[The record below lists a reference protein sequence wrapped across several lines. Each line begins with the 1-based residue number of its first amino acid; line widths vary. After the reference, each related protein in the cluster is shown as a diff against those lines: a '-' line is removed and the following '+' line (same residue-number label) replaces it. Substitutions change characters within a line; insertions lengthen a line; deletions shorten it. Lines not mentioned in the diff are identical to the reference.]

1 MARLSDTDGVKA
13 SIGLMTEFKRLADLR
28 RVRVTNE
35 RLRIARSVFTVGGHP
50 TAEDVSDDIRR
61 QGTRPSMDTIYRNF
75 TLLADLGLISKV
87 EIDGKFR
94 ADLRTEPHAHRV
106 CSKCREVAGRLLLGE
121 NSMRLLAPAEAA
133 ALVGATDPA
142 GTCDEVWERA
152 AAALSEFNDVNFEN
166 LRGSTGPRER
176 PER

>member
-1 MARLSDTDGVKA
+1 LARLNDTDTVKA
-13 SIGLMTEFKRLADLR
+13 SIGLVVEFKRLADLR

-106 CSKCREVAGRLLLGE
+106 CSKCREVADVEIPEEVARIFSRTEGLRRVTGISLIIEGICEKCALPVAG
-121 NSMRLLAPAEAA
+121 PGDAE
-133 ALVGATDPA
+133 TA
-142 GTCDEVWERA
+142 G
-152 AAALSEFNDVNFEN
+152 
-166 LRGSTGPRER
+166 GGPR
-176 PER
+176 